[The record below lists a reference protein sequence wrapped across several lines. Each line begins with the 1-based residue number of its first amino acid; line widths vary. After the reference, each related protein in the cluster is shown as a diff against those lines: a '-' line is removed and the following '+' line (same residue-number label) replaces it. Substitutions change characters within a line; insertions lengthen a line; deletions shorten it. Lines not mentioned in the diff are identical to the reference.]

1 VNIFRA
7 FSSRLRYN
15 HLRVA
20 GLEKAGRGVGE
31 SMFGDL
37 GKMMKV
43 AAEMKRRMP
52 EMQAR
57 LEQSRFEAEAGGG
70 AVRAVVNGKM
80 RFVDLKIDRS
90 LLADG
95 QTDAA
100 MLEDLIKAALS
111 GAQKKAAAAAAA
123 AMNELTGGMNIP
135 GIDGFL

>member
-1 VNIFRA
+1 
-7 FSSRLRYN
+7 
-15 HLRVA
+15 
-20 GLEKAGRGVGE
+20 
-31 SMFGDL
+31 MFGDL

-57 LEQSRFEAEAGGG
+57 LEQSQFEAEAGGG

-90 LLADG
+90 LLADR

-100 MLEDLIKAALS
+100 MLEDLIKAAFS
-111 GAQKKAAAAAAA
+111 GAQKKAAEAAAA

>member
-70 AVRAVVNGKM
+70 VVRAVVNGKM

-111 GAQKKAAAAAAA
+111 GAQKQAAAAAAA

>member
-1 VNIFRA
+1 
-7 FSSRLRYN
+7 
-15 HLRVA
+15 
-20 GLEKAGRGVGE
+20 
-31 SMFGDL
+31 MFGDL

-57 LEQSRFEAEAGGG
+57 LEQSQFEAEAGGG
-70 AVRAVVNGKM
+70 VVRAVVNGKM

-111 GAQKKAAAAAAA
+111 GAQKKAAEAAAA

>member
-1 VNIFRA
+1 
-7 FSSRLRYN
+7 
-15 HLRVA
+15 
-20 GLEKAGRGVGE
+20 
-31 SMFGDL
+31 MFGDL

-57 LEQSRFEAEAGGG
+57 LEQSQFEAEAGGG

-90 LLADG
+90 LLAGG

-100 MLEDLIKAALS
+100 LLEDLIKAALA
-111 GAQKKAAAAAAA
+111 GAQKKASEAAAA

>member
-1 VNIFRA
+1 
-7 FSSRLRYN
+7 
-15 HLRVA
+15 
-20 GLEKAGRGVGE
+20 
-31 SMFGDL
+31 MFGDI

-43 AAEMKRRMP
+43 ASEMKRRMP

-57 LEQSRFEAEAGGG
+57 LEQSQFEAEAGGG

-80 RFVDLKIDRS
+80 RFVDLKIDKS

-100 MLEDLIKAALS
+100 TLEDLIKAALC
-111 GAQKKAAAAAAA
+111 GAQKKAAEAAAA